1 MVLRKE
7 ITALIKDILK
17 NNPQGLSITEIVKTA
32 HINRNTA
39 GRYLENLLVSGQV
52 EMRRFGMA
60 KIYMLSR
67 RVPLSAVLSIS
78 SEMVLQLDNNLRITF
93 VNQPFLDLIGTDE
106 KELLGK
112 NIEYTS
118 VALFFDD
125 VFGGFVEN
133 IRKGIE
139 GKELSGEI
147 VLPIKDII
155 ASYRIA
161 PTVFDDGRKGVS
173 VIFEDIT
180 ERKKAETEL
189 QESQD
194 RYRTLVEISPDAV
207 FLHQEGKIIYANPA
221 ALRILGASQPG
232 EIIGKN
238 ILDFISLW
246 FQGNCQIKY
255 PERSQR
261 SGIPTNRVAHD
272 AC

>member
-17 NNPQGLSITEIVKTA
+17 KNPQGMSITEIVESA
-32 HINRNTA
+32 NINRNTA

-78 SEMVLQLDNNLRITF
+78 SDMVLQLDNNLRITF

-118 VALFFDD
+118 IALFFDD
-125 VFGGFVEN
+125 LFSGFVEN
-133 IRKGIE
+133 IREGIE

-147 VLPIKDII
+147 VLSI
-155 ASYRIA
+155 
-161 PTVFDDGRKGVS
+161 
-173 VIFEDIT
+173 
-180 ERKKAETEL
+180 
-189 QESQD
+189 
-194 RYRTLVEISPDAV
+194 
-207 FLHQEGKIIYANPA
+207 
-221 ALRILGASQPG
+221 
-232 EIIGKN
+232 
-238 ILDFISLW
+238 
-246 FQGNCQIKY
+246 
-255 PERSQR
+255 
-261 SGIPTNRVAHD
+261 
-272 AC
+272 